1 MTHKQFEF
9 ERVRKL
15 FFKVNRYKV
24 KERMVIENL
33 SLKQGDTWSPY
44 EQGDYF
50 GKKNT
55 YYEVKGQFEIPAAW
69 SDLPVAFEGFA
80 NPAESDNSTN
90 PQMKVYLNGEYL
102 QGLDANHREVVLE
115 ERFKEAGIIDFSVPV
130 FSGREEKKFPLH
142 FNIIAYDPPTYEL
155 YYDLATIFDT
165 WRGIIKFG
173 GDALIYEKKLVEAVN
188 HLDFRQPYSP
198 EYYAGI
204 AAAKAVL
211 ATMYEI
217 SDETPQKVTA
227 LGHTH
232 IDLAWLWT
240 VQQAIEKG
248 ERSFQTVFKLMDE
261 YPDYTFLNSQ
271 PQQYQFMKDNY
282 PELYEKIKEKIKE
295 GRWEAEGAMW
305 VEADCNLTSGESL
318 VRQVLYG
325 KRFLKQEFDVD
336 SKILWLPDV
345 FGYSA
350 ALPQILKKTNTPYF
364 MTTKLS
370 WNQFNQI
377 PYDSFYWQGIDG
389 SKVLTHFITTISEHY
404 NPTPYY
410 ATYNGFLDPY
420 SIKGTYE
427 RYQQKKVH
435 DEVMVAYGYGDGGG
449 GPTREMLEYQKRLMK
464 PLPDMPTITGN
475 RAKDFFERLSTK
487 EKQLPTWYGELY
499 FEFHRGTLTSIGK
512 NKKYNRQMEF
522 LLQTLEKLYTQYD
535 FANYPQAAL
544 ERMWKAVL
552 LNQFHD
558 ILPGSSI
565 AEVYEQTD
573 KEYEAMIKECQALLK
588 ALPLAPVKNAYTVY
602 NSLGFNR
609 ESVALLPTVGIVTT
623 ATGSNLTTQVTYDN
637 QLLVA
642 IPEVAALN
650 QLNLQVE
657 EVEVVPFE
665 VENVERVFETNDFNV
680 VLNDNYEII
689 SLFDKACQREII
701 PQGEKLNE
709 LIAYEDIPM
718 DYDAWDIDVYYQEKS
733 WNINQ
738 VSEAK
743 WVEKGPIRD
752 TLKVVRP
759 FENSTITQFIHFN
772 HGTRRVDFE
781 TKVDWQLDQVL
792 LKAQMPI
799 AVNTLEATYD
809 IQFGNV
815 TRNIHKNTTWDWA
828 RFESCGQKWVDLSE
842 GNYGVS
848 VLSDSKYG
856 FSTDFQKIGITLIKS
871 AVDPYPKADIGL
883 HEFTYSIYAHEG
895 TWKEGRTMEAGLDLN
910 VPLLV
915 LEGELTT
922 TTEAESFFSIDQAN
936 ILLDTVKKAEDSN
949 HVIVRLYEY
958 MNSQSNATLTSQLPV
973 KKAVLCNMLEEE
985 EQELVVEDNR
995 IQVAFN
1001 PFEVQTVKVYFY

>member
-1 MTHKQFEF
+1 MTHRQFEF
-9 ERVRKL
+9 ERIRKL

-24 KERMVIENL
+24 KERLVIENL
-33 SLKQGDTWSPY
+33 SLKQDETWSPY
-44 EQGDYF
+44 TQGDYF
-50 GKKNT
+50 GQKNT

-69 SDLPVAFEGFA
+69 GDLPVAFEGFS

-90 PQMKVYLNGEYL
+90 PQMKVYLNGEYV
-102 QGLDANHREVVLE
+102 QALDTNHREVLLDDH
-115 ERFKEAGIIDFSVPV
+115 FKEAGVIDFSVPI

-142 FNIIAYDPPTYEL
+142 FNVIAYDPATYEL
-155 YYDLATIFDT
+155 YYDLATIFDA
-165 WRGIIKFG
+165 WRGVEKFG
-173 GDALIYEKKLVEAVN
+173 GDALFYEQKLVEAVN
-188 HLDFRQPYSP
+188 HLDFRQPYSQ
-198 EYYAGI
+198 EYYAGL

-211 ATMYEI
+211 ATMYEV
-217 SDETPQKVTA
+217 SDAAPQKVTA
-227 LGHTH
+227 IGHTH

-261 YPDYTFLNSQ
+261 YPDYTFVNSQ

-282 PELYEKIKEKIKE
+282 PELYAEIKEKIKE

-325 KRFLKQEFDVD
+325 KRFLKEEFDVD

-410 ATYNGFLDPY
+410 ATYNGLLDPY
-420 SIKGTYE
+420 SIKGTFD

-475 RAKDFFERLSTK
+475 TANGFFERLNQK

-499 FEFHRGTLTSIGK
+499 FEYHRGTLTSIGK
-512 NKKYNRQMEF
+512 NKKYNRQIEF
-522 LLQTLEKLYTQYD
+522 LLQTIEKLYSQYD
-535 FANYPQAAL
+535 FVNYPQEAL
-544 ERMWKAVL
+544 ERMWKVVL

-565 AEVYEQTD
+565 EEVYQQTT
-573 KEYEAMIKECQALLK
+573 KEYEAIIAECQSLLQ
-588 ALPLAPVKNAYTVY
+588 ALPIAATKDHYTVY
-602 NSLGFNR
+602 NSLGFGR
-609 ESVALLPTVGIVTT
+609 ESVALLPTTGTVKTVEGTT
-623 ATGSNLTTQVTYDN
+623 LTSQVTHDN

-642 IPEVAALN
+642 LPEMAALDS
-650 QLNLQVE
+650 LNLELSKAAVAHFDSETVE
-657 EVEVVPFE
+657 KT
-665 VENVERVFETNDFNV
+665 FETIDFKV
-680 VLNDNYEII
+680 VLNDNYEMI
-689 SLFDKACQREII
+689 SLVDKANNREII
-701 PQGEKLNE
+701 PEGEKLNE
-709 LIAYEDIPM
+709 LVAYEDIPM

-733 WNINQ
+733 WAVDA
-738 VSEAK
+738 VSEVK

-752 TLKVVRP
+752 TMKVVRP
-759 FENSTITQFIHFN
+759 FENSTITQWIHFN
-772 HGTRRVDFE
+772 HGTKRVDFE
-781 TKVDWQLDQVL
+781 TAIDWQLDQVL

-871 AVDPYPKADIGL
+871 AIDPYPQADIGL

-895 TWKEGRTMEAGLDLN
+895 TWKEGQTMEAALDLN
-910 VPLLV
+910 VPVLV
-915 LEGELTT
+915 LAGELAV
-922 TTEAESFFSIDQAN
+922 EQDRPFFEVDQPN
-936 ILLDTVKKAEDSN
+936 ILLDTVKKAEDSE

-958 MNSQSNATLTSQLPV
+958 MNSQSQVAITSQKPV
-973 KKAVLCNMLEEE
+973 KKAVLCNLLEEE
-985 EQELVVEDNR
+985 EQELIVENNQ
-995 IQVAFN
+995 IHVSFK
-1001 PFEVQTVKVYFY
+1001 PFEIQTVKVYF

>member
-1 MTHKQFEF
+1 MTHRQFEF
-9 ERVRKL
+9 ERIRKL
-15 FFKVNRYKV
+15 FFKVNRYKI

-33 SLKQGDTWSPY
+33 SLKQDETWSPY
-44 EQGDYF
+44 TQGDYF
-50 GKKNT
+50 GQKNT

-69 SDLPVAFEGFA
+69 GDLPVAFEGFS

-90 PQMKVYLNGEYL
+90 PQMKVYLNGEYV
-102 QGLDANHREVVLE
+102 QALDTNHREVLLDD
-115 ERFKEAGIIDFSVPV
+115 RFKEAGVIDFSVPI

-142 FNIIAYDPPTYEL
+142 FNVIAYDPATYEL
-155 YYDLATIFDT
+155 YYDLATIFDV
-165 WRGIIKFG
+165 WRGVEKFG
-173 GDALIYEKKLVEAVN
+173 GDALFYEQKLVEAVN
-188 HLDFRQPYSP
+188 QLDFRQPYSQ
-198 EYYAGI
+198 EYYAGL

-211 ATMYEI
+211 ATMYEVR
-217 SDETPQKVTA
+217 DATPQKVTA
-227 LGHTH
+227 IGHTH

-261 YPDYTFLNSQ
+261 YPDYTFVNSQ

-282 PELYEKIKEKIKE
+282 PELYAEIKKKIKE

-325 KRFLKQEFDVD
+325 KRFLKEEFDVD

-410 ATYNGFLDPY
+410 ATYNGLLDPY
-420 SIKGTYE
+420 SIKGTFD

-475 RAKDFFERLSTK
+475 TANGFFERLNQK

-499 FEFHRGTLTSIGK
+499 FEYHRGTLTSIGK
-512 NKKYNRQMEF
+512 NKKYNRQIEF
-522 LLQTLEKLYTQYD
+522 LLQTIEKLYSQYD
-535 FANYPQAAL
+535 FVNYPQEAL
-544 ERMWKAVL
+544 ERMWKVVL

-565 AEVYEQTD
+565 EEVYQQTT
-573 KEYEAMIKECQALLK
+573 KEYEAIIAECKSLLQALPIAATK
-588 ALPLAPVKNAYTVY
+588 DRYTVY
-602 NSLGFNR
+602 NSLGFGR
-609 ESVALLPTVGIVTT
+609 ESVALLPTTGTVKTVEGTT
-623 ATGSNLTTQVTYDN
+623 LTSQVTHDN

-642 IPEVAALN
+642 LPEMAALDS
-650 QLNLQVE
+650 LNLELSKAAVAYFDSETVE
-657 EVEVVPFE
+657 KT
-665 VENVERVFETNDFNV
+665 FETIDFKV
-680 VLNDNYEII
+680 VLNDNYEMI
-689 SLFDKACQREII
+689 SLVDKANNREII

-709 LIAYEDIPM
+709 LVAYEDIPM

-733 WNINQ
+733 WAVDA
-738 VSEAK
+738 VSEVK

-752 TLKVVRP
+752 TMKVVRL
-759 FENSTITQFIHFN
+759 FENSTITQWIHFN
-772 HGTRRVDFE
+772 HGTKRVDFE
-781 TKVDWQLDQVL
+781 TTVDWQLDQVL

-871 AVDPYPKADIGL
+871 AIDPYPQADIGL

-895 TWKEGRTMEAGLDLN
+895 TWKEGQTMEAALDLN
-910 VPLLV
+910 VPVLV
-915 LEGELTT
+915 LAGELAV
-922 TTEAESFFSIDQAN
+922 EQDRPFFEVDQPN
-936 ILLDTVKKAEDSN
+936 ILLDTVKKAEDSE

-958 MNSQSNATLTSQLPV
+958 MNSQSQAVITSQKPV
-973 KKAVLCNMLEEE
+973 KKAVLCNLLEEE
-985 EQELVVEDNR
+985 EQELIVENNQ
-995 IQVAFN
+995 IHVSFK
-1001 PFEVQTVKVYFY
+1001 PFEIQTVKVYF

>member
-1 MTHKQFEF
+1 MTHRQFEF
-9 ERVRKL
+9 ERIRKL
-15 FFKVNRYKV
+15 FFKVNRYKI

-33 SLKQGDTWSPY
+33 SLKQDETWSPY
-44 EQGDYF
+44 TQGDYF
-50 GKKNT
+50 GQKNT
-55 YYEVKGQFEIPAAW
+55 YYEVKGQFEIPTAW
-69 SDLPVAFEGFA
+69 GDLPVAFEGFS

-90 PQMKVYLNGEYL
+90 PQMKVYLNGEYV
-102 QGLDANHREVVLE
+102 QALDTNHREVLLDD
-115 ERFKEAGIIDFSVPV
+115 RFKEAGVIDFSVPI

-142 FNIIAYDPPTYEL
+142 FNVIAYDPATYEL
-155 YYDLATIFDT
+155 YYDLATIFDA
-165 WRGIIKFG
+165 WRGVEKFG
-173 GDALIYEKKLVEAVN
+173 GDALFYEQKLVEAVN
-188 HLDFRQPYSP
+188 QLDFRQPYSQ
-198 EYYAGI
+198 EYYAGL

-211 ATMYEI
+211 ATMYEV
-217 SDETPQKVTA
+217 SDATPQKVTA
-227 LGHTH
+227 IGHTH

-261 YPDYTFLNSQ
+261 YPDYTFVNSQ

-282 PELYEKIKEKIKE
+282 PELYAEIKKKIKE

-325 KRFLKQEFDVD
+325 KRFLKEEFDVD

-410 ATYNGFLDPY
+410 ATYNGLLDPY
-420 SIKGTYE
+420 SIKGTFD

-475 RAKDFFERLSTK
+475 TANGFFERLNQK

-499 FEFHRGTLTSIGK
+499 FEYHRGTLTSIGK
-512 NKKYNRQMEF
+512 NKKYNRQIEF
-522 LLQTLEKLYTQYD
+522 LLQTIEKLYSQYD
-535 FANYPQAAL
+535 FVNYPQEAL
-544 ERMWKAVL
+544 ERMWKVVL

-565 AEVYEQTD
+565 EEVYQQTT
-573 KEYEAMIKECQALLK
+573 KEYEAIIAECQSLLQ
-588 ALPLAPVKNAYTVY
+588 ALPIAATKDRYTVY
-602 NSLGFNR
+602 NSLGFGR
-609 ESVALLPTVGIVTT
+609 ESVALLPTTGTVKTVEGTT
-623 ATGSNLTTQVTYDN
+623 LTSQVTHDN

-642 IPEVAALN
+642 LPEMAALDS
-650 QLNLQVE
+650 LNLELSKASVAHFDSETVE
-657 EVEVVPFE
+657 KT
-665 VENVERVFETNDFNV
+665 FETIDFKV
-680 VLNDNYEII
+680 VLNDNYEMI
-689 SLFDKACQREII
+689 SLVDKANNREII

-709 LIAYEDIPM
+709 LVAYEDIPM

-733 WNINQ
+733 WAVDA
-738 VSEAK
+738 VSEVK

-752 TLKVVRP
+752 TMKVVRP
-759 FENSTITQFIHFN
+759 FENSTITQWIHFN
-772 HGTRRVDFE
+772 HGTKRVDFE
-781 TKVDWQLDQVL
+781 TAIDWQLDQVL

-871 AVDPYPKADIGL
+871 AIDPYPQADIGL

-895 TWKEGRTMEAGLDLN
+895 TWKEGQTMEAALDLN
-910 VPLLV
+910 VPVLV
-915 LEGELTT
+915 LAGELAV
-922 TTEAESFFSIDQAN
+922 EQDRPFFEVDQPN
-936 ILLDTVKKAEDSN
+936 ILLDTVKKAEDSE

-958 MNSQSNATLTSQLPV
+958 MNSQSQAVITSQKPV
-973 KKAVLCNMLEEE
+973 KKAVLCNLLEEE
-985 EQELVVEDNR
+985 EQELIVEHNQ
-995 IQVAFN
+995 IHVSFK
-1001 PFEVQTVKVYFY
+1001 PFEIQTVKVYF

>member
-1 MTHKQFEF
+1 MTHRQFEF
-9 ERVRKL
+9 ERIRKL
-15 FFKVNRYKV
+15 FFKVNRYKI

-33 SLKQGDTWSPY
+33 SLKQDETWSPY
-44 EQGDYF
+44 TQGDYF
-50 GKKNT
+50 GQKNT

-69 SDLPVAFEGFA
+69 GDLPVAFEGFS

-90 PQMKVYLNGEYL
+90 PQMKVYLNGEYV
-102 QGLDANHREVVLE
+102 QALDTNHREVLLDD
-115 ERFKEAGIIDFSVPV
+115 RFKEAGVIDFSVPI

-142 FNIIAYDPPTYEL
+142 FNVIAYDPATYEL
-155 YYDLATIFDT
+155 YYDLATIFDA
-165 WRGIIKFG
+165 WRGVEKFG
-173 GDALIYEKKLVEAVN
+173 GDALFYEQKLVEAVN
-188 HLDFRQPYSP
+188 QLDFRQPYSQ
-198 EYYAGI
+198 EYYAGL

-211 ATMYEI
+211 ATMYEV
-217 SDETPQKVTA
+217 SDATPQKVTA
-227 LGHTH
+227 IGHTH

-261 YPDYTFLNSQ
+261 YPDYTFVNSQ

-282 PELYEKIKEKIKE
+282 PELYAEIKKKIKE

-325 KRFLKQEFDVD
+325 KRFLKEEFDVD

-377 PYDSFYWQGIDG
+377 PYDSFFWQGIDG

-410 ATYNGFLDPY
+410 ATYNGLLDPY
-420 SIKGTYE
+420 SIKGTFD

-475 RAKDFFERLSTK
+475 TANGFFERLNQK

-499 FEFHRGTLTSIGK
+499 FEYHRGTLTSIGK
-512 NKKYNRQMEF
+512 NKKYNRQIEF
-522 LLQTLEKLYTQYD
+522 LLQTIEKLYSQYD
-535 FANYPQAAL
+535 FVNYPQEAL
-544 ERMWKAVL
+544 ERMWKVVL

-565 AEVYEQTD
+565 EEVYQQTT
-573 KEYEAMIKECQALLK
+573 KEYEAIIAECQSLLQ
-588 ALPLAPVKNAYTVY
+588 ALPIAATKDRYTVY
-602 NSLGFNR
+602 NSLGFGR
-609 ESVALLPTVGIVTT
+609 ESVALLPTTGTVKTVEGTT
-623 ATGSNLTTQVTYDN
+623 LTSQVTHDN

-642 IPEVAALN
+642 LPEMAALDS
-650 QLNLQVE
+650 LNLELSKAAVAHFDSETVE
-657 EVEVVPFE
+657 KT
-665 VENVERVFETNDFNV
+665 FETIDFKV
-680 VLNDNYEII
+680 VLNDNYEMI
-689 SLFDKACQREII
+689 SLVDKANNREII

-709 LIAYEDIPM
+709 LVAYEDIPM

-733 WNINQ
+733 WAVDA
-738 VSEAK
+738 VSEVK

-752 TLKVVRP
+752 TMKVVRP
-759 FENSTITQFIHFN
+759 FENSTITQWIHFN
-772 HGTRRVDFE
+772 HGTKRVDFE
-781 TKVDWQLDQVL
+781 TSIDWQLDQVL

-828 RFESCGQKWVDLSE
+828 RFESCGQKWIDLSE

-871 AVDPYPKADIGL
+871 AIDPYPQADIGL

-895 TWKEGRTMEAGLDLN
+895 TWKEGQTMEAALDLN
-910 VPLLV
+910 VPVLV
-915 LEGELTT
+915 LAGELAV
-922 TTEAESFFSIDQAN
+922 EQDRPFFEVDQPN
-936 ILLDTVKKAEDSN
+936 ILLDTVKKAEDSE

-958 MNSQSNATLTSQLPV
+958 MNSQSQAVITSQKPV
-973 KKAVLCNMLEEE
+973 KKAVLCNLLEEE
-985 EQELVVEDNR
+985 EQELVVEHNQ
-995 IQVAFN
+995 IHVSFK
-1001 PFEVQTVKVYFY
+1001 PFEIQTVKVYF